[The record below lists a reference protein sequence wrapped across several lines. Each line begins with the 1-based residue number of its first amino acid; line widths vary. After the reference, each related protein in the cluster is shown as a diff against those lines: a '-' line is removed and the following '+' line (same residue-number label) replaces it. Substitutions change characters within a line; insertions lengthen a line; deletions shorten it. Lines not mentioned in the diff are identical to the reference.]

1 MSRPD
6 AALVATLRLAR
17 TEGVGPINFRRLL
30 ARFADPSIALA
41 ELPRLARAAGR
52 DQPPRPPTVA
62 MIETEIARL
71 AALGGRFV
79 CHDDP
84 DYPPL
89 LAELADAPPALAVL
103 GDVGLLS
110 APAVA
115 IVGARNASINGRRI
129 AAAIAADL
137 AAAGLVVVSGL
148 ARGIDTAAHEGA
160 LTTGHTIAAIAG
172 GLDRPYPPEN
182 ADLQARIATAGA
194 VIAEAP
200 LGTAPRE
207 RHFPRRNRLIAG
219 LTSGT
224 LVVEAAPRSGSLI
237 TARMAADAGRDIFA
251 VPGSPLDPRHRGT
264 NGLLRNG
271 AILTETAADILAEF
285 SPGHPPPPPA
295 RAVVSGPA
303 PGSGDDPGAMRTV
316 LGLLG
321 TDPCSVDDLVAG
333 CQLPLSTVMGVLA
346 DLELAGRLDMLPG
359 GQIALLR
366 PPIAGAT
373 PA

>member
-6 AALVATLRLAR
+6 AGLVATLRLAR

-30 ARFADPSIALA
+30 ARFADPAIALS

-52 DQPPRPPTVA
+52 EQPPRPPTVA
-62 MIETEIARL
+62 MVETEIARL
-71 AALGGRFV
+71 DKLGGRFL

-84 DYPPL
+84 RYPPL
-89 LAELADAPPALAVL
+89 LAELADAPPVIAVL
-103 GDVGLLS
+103 GDIELLS
-110 APAVA
+110 ANAVA

-129 AAAIAADL
+129 AHSIAADL
-137 AAAGLVVVSGL
+137 AAAGLAVVSGL

-160 LTTGHTIAAIAG
+160 LSNGHTVAAIAG

-182 ADLQARIATAGA
+182 AGLQARIAECGA

-219 LTSGT
+219 LTRAT

-271 AILTETAADILAEF
+271 AILTETAADILAEL
-285 SPGHPPPPPA
+285 SPGQPPPRPA

-303 PGSGDDPGAMRTV
+303 PGLNPDAGAVRTV

-366 PPIAGAT
+366 PPNADAA